1 MISTHLSNSI
11 ASYMNIDESCAMH
24 YPLKTLQL
32 PIYLTGHLQT
42 CLPVLT
48 HFGLCR
54 AKTLSL
60 SLKVLYNF
68 GRLKNVC
75 LHIM

>member
-11 ASYMNIDESCAMH
+11 ASYMNMDESCATH
-24 YPLKTLQL
+24 YPLKTLRL

-60 SLKVLYNF
+60 SQSIIQLW
-68 GRLKNVC
+68 
-75 LHIM
+75 